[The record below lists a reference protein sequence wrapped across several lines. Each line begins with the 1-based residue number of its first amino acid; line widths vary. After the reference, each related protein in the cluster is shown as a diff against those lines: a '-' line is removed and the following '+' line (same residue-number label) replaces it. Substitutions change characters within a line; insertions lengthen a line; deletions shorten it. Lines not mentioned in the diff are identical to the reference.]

1 VPKKRAHE
9 VELAETFAQVARS
22 LLDEQDVDA
31 TLDRICG
38 LAVETVEGCEAA
50 GISISQ
56 GRRVTSRA
64 TTDDLPCQVDEI
76 QSETQEG
83 PCVDAIREHEV
94 FMTGSLS
101 HESRWPDVSHRAHD
115 QTGVESILS
124 LRLFTSAATMGSL
137 NLYSSQTDAF
147 DDEDI
152 AVGSVFAA
160 HAAVALAGARRAAQL
175 ETKAQSRDVI
185 GMAKGTI
192 MARQHVSEDE
202 AFEVLRRASQRM
214 NVKLREMAER
224 VVHPPQTAEER
235 TSPAAPPEGSPN

>member
-1 VPKKRAHE
+1 VPKKRAQD

-22 LLDEQDVDA
+22 LLDEKDVDT
-31 TLDRICG
+31 TLDRICA
-38 LAVETVEGCEAA
+38 LAVETVEACEAA
-50 GISISQ
+50 GISISE

-83 PCVDAIREHEV
+83 PCVDAIKEHEV

-101 HESRWPDVSHRAHD
+101 QESRWPDFSRRAHD

-124 LRLFTSAATMGSL
+124 LRLFTSATTMGSL

-147 DDEDI
+147 DDEDV

-160 HAAVALAGARRAAQL
+160 HAAVALASARREAQL
-175 ETKAQSRDVI
+175 ETKAASRDVI

-202 AFEVLRRASQRM
+202 AFDVLRRASQRM

-224 VVHPPQTAEER
+224 VVHPPRSDERAE
-235 TSPAAPPEGSPN
+235 PAAQPEGPPS